1 MKPRR
6 FDVPQGRK
14 FLRFAPTSAK
24 TKSMKLRCERPSN
37 LDLISDIEMDV
48 RTLRVDE
55 KAKEVLKTVGLFWGL
70 SLVSVL
76 IPVFHFVLVPL
87 FLFLSV
93 VFGFR
98 ARKKNERLLHE
109 TAVTCLACGSQNK
122 LKPTTFEWPLTFRC
136 QKCAEPHRLRPL

>member
-1 MKPRR
+1 M
-6 FDVPQGRK
+6 
-14 FLRFAPTSAK
+14 LFAGTSAK
-24 TKSMKLRCERPSN
+24 TKPMKLRCERPSN
-37 LDLISDIEMDV
+37 LDLVSEIETDV

-55 KAKEVLKTVGLFWGL
+55 KAKEVVKTVGLFLGL
-70 SLVSVL
+70 ALVSIL

-87 FLFLSV
+87 FLILTV

-109 TAVTCLACGSQNK
+109 TKVTCLACGSPIK

-136 QKCAEPHRLRPL
+136 SKCAEPHRLRPL